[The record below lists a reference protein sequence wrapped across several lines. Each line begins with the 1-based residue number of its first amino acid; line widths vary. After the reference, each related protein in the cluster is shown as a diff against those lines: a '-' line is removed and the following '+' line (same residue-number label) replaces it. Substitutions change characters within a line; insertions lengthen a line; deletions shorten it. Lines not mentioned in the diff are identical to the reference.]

1 MTSGSKT
8 KDFIAH
14 GISSSLSLFFLLL
27 VPLDGTN
34 KSAQA
39 AQVDAVYQ
47 ESLQRSS
54 GTP

>member
-1 MTSGSKT
+1 MVYR
-8 KDFIAH
+8 AAWV
-14 GISSSLSLFFLLL
+14 LFFLLL